1 MSAEPTKPMRRGVAS
16 STRARLMCYGLAIG
30 SACLALGVSTP
41 AAAAD
46 ASDKAAAEAL
56 FQQAKTL
63 MDQKQY
69 AEACEKFRVSQEL
82 DAGLGT
88 LLHLADC
95 YEKMGRTAS
104 AWATFEEAASVA
116 ASRGDTNRHDIAR
129 GRALAV
135 KPRLSY
141 VVVRAAEAMPAGT
154 TVVRDD
160 GRAMPS
166 AVWGVPVPVD
176 PGTTTI
182 TVSAPG
188 YQVAKLEVAVP
199 AQAPAPIDV
208 VLPALVKDTTSE
220 PASATPVAPATAAA
234 PAVPPPEPS
243 PLPPPPPET
252 SAQETWGLV
261 LGGVGIVALGVSAVF
276 TITGYSDY
284 KDSLDDCSSTNENAC
299 GVDGTAQ
306 RRDAVSNLN
315 LATIVG
321 GAGAV
326 VLGTGLVLYVTAPS
340 ASPGASATQALLTR
354 GIGLGYQGAW

>member
-1 MSAEPTKPMRRGVAS
+1 MSAEPRKPKRMVSGSMTYAS
-16 STRARLMCYGLAIG
+16 LLQRAFLIG
-30 SACLALGVSTP
+30 SVCAALGVSAP

-129 GRALAV
+129 GRAMAV

-141 VVVRAAEAMPAGT
+141 VVVRSAELMPTGT
-154 TVVRDD
+154 TVMRD
-160 GRAMPS
+160 GRAIPS

-199 AQAPAPIDV
+199 AQAPAPVEV
-208 VLPALVKDTTSE
+208 VLPPLVKDTTSE
-220 PASATPVAPATAAA
+220 PVAATPPAPAPAAIA
-234 PAVPPPEPS
+234 EPPQPS

-276 TITGYSDY
+276 TLTGYSDY

-299 GVDGTAQ
+299 GVAGTAK
-306 RRDAVSNLN
+306 RNDAVSDLN
-315 LATIVG
+315 VATVVG
-321 GAGAV
+321 SAGAV
-326 VLGTGLVLYVTAPS
+326 VLGTGVVLYVTAPS
-340 ASPGASATQALLTR
+340 ASPGSSVTQALSTR

>member
-1 MSAEPTKPMRRGVAS
+1 MSAEPSKPKRTERGS
-16 STRARLMCYGLAIG
+16 KTGARLLRQALVIG
-30 SACLALGVSTP
+30 GACVALGVSTP
-41 AAAAD
+41 AVAAD

-69 AEACEKFRVSQEL
+69 SEACEKFRVSQEL

-129 GRALAV
+129 GRAMAV

-141 VVVRAAEAMPAGT
+141 VVVRSAEVMPTGT
-154 TVVRDD
+154 IVMRD
-160 GRAMPS
+160 GRAIPS

-188 YQVAKLEVAVP
+188 YQLAKLEVAVP
-199 AQAPAPIDV
+199 VQAPAPVEV
-208 VLPALVKDTTSE
+208 VLPPLVKDTTSE
-220 PASATPVAPATAAA
+220 PVAASSPAPVQ
-234 PAVPPPEPS
+234 PAVAEPPPQPS
-243 PLPPPPPET
+243 PPPPSPPET

-276 TITGYSDY
+276 TLTGYSDY

-299 GVDGTAQ
+299 GVDGTAK
-306 RRDAVSNLN
+306 RKDAVSDLN
-315 LATIVG
+315 VATIIG
-321 GAGAV
+321 SAGAV
-326 VLGTGLVLYVTAPS
+326 VLGTGVVLYVTAPS
-340 ASPGASATQALLTR
+340 ASPGASVTQALSTR
-354 GIGLGYQGAW
+354 GFGLGYQGAW